1 MKRISVNSL
10 LLFGLFIVF
19 MCGLT
24 DVKAQQKP
32 HIIAYVTSWTEP
44 VPDPNLISH
53 INYAFGHVNDTF
65 DGVRVDNPS
74 RLKEIVKLREHHKD
88 LKILLSIGG
97 WTSGRFSEMAADE
110 KNRTSFAK
118 DCQRLVKEFDLD
130 GIDIDWEYPTSNE
143 AGISSS
149 PDDTDNFTLLMSDIR
164 KAIGSKKL
172 LTLATIADGKY
183 IDFRAIDKDID
194 FVNVMM
200 YDVSKPPLH
209 HASLYRSELAGRI
222 TFVEAL
228 KAHLDAGVPKNKLV
242 MGIPF
247 YGRGDKKKVKDFV
260 MFRDVPKLTQF
271 EERWDDIAKVPY
283 LVGENGILV
292 LTFEN
297 EKSIKEKAA
306 YIKSQGILG
315 AMYWEFLGDNDEMV
329 LSKALYEGLK

>member
-1 MKRISVNSL
+1 MKRKHMVTILGS
-10 LLFGLFIVF
+10 FLFI
-19 MCGLT
+19 LLALPLAIL
-24 DVKAQQKP
+24 AQGKKP
-32 HIIAYVTSWTEP
+32 HIVSYVTSWTEP

-65 DGVRVDNPS
+65 NGVKIDNPD
-74 RLKEIVKLREHHKD
+74 RLREIVKLRKNHPD

-110 KNRTSFAK
+110 TNRLGFAK
-118 DCQRLVKEFDLD
+118 DCQKIVKEFDLD

-143 AGISSS
+143 AGISAS
-149 PDDTDNFTLLMSDIR
+149 PEDTDKFTLLMRDIR
-164 KAIGSKKL
+164 KEIGPKKL

-200 YDVSKPPLH
+200 YDVSKPPLQH
-209 HASLYRSELAGRI
+209 NSLYRSDLAGRI
-222 TFVEAL
+222 TLVEAL
-228 KAHLDAGVPKNKLV
+228 QAHLDAGVPKNKLV

-247 YGRGDKKKVKDFV
+247 YGRGDKKKVNDFV
-260 MFRDVPKLTQF
+260 NFREMPMSQF
-271 EERWDDIAKVPY
+271 EERWDVKSKVPY
-283 LVGENGILV
+283 LVDDSGVLV

-315 AMYWEFLGDNDEMV
+315 AMYWEFYGDNDDLL
-329 LSKALYEGLK
+329 LSKTLYDGLK

>member
-1 MKRISVNSL
+1 MVTILGS
-10 LLFGLFIVF
+10 FLFI
-19 MCGLT
+19 LLALPLAIL
-24 DVKAQQKP
+24 AQGKKP
-32 HIIAYVTSWTEP
+32 HIVSYVTSWTKP
-44 VPDPNLISH
+44 VPDLNLISH

-65 DGVRVDNPS
+65 NGVKIDNPE
-74 RLKEIVKLREHHKD
+74 RLREIVKLRKNHPD

-110 KNRTSFAK
+110 TNRLDFAK
-118 DCQRLVKEFDLD
+118 DCQKIVKEFDLD

-143 AGISSS
+143 AGISAS
-149 PDDTDNFTLLMSDIR
+149 PEDTDNFTLLMRDIR
-164 KAIGSKKL
+164 KEIGPKKL

-200 YDVSKPPLH
+200 YDVSKPPLQH
-209 HASLYRSELAGRI
+209 NSLYRSDLAGRI
-222 TFVEAL
+222 TLVEAL
-228 KAHLDAGVPKNKLV
+228 QAHLDAGVPKNKLV

-247 YGRGDKKKVKDFV
+247 YGRGDKKKVNDFV
-260 MFRDVPKLTQF
+260 NFREMPMSQF
-271 EERWDDIAKVPY
+271 EERWDDKSKVPY
-283 LVGENGILV
+283 LVDDTGTLV

-315 AMYWEFLGDNDEMV
+315 AMYWEFYGDNDDLL
-329 LSKALYEGLK
+329 LSKTLYDGLK

>member
-1 MKRISVNSL
+1 MKRKHMVTILGS
-10 LLFGLFIVF
+10 FLFI
-19 MCGLT
+19 LLALPLAIL
-24 DVKAQQKP
+24 AQGKKP
-32 HIIAYVTSWTEP
+32 HIVSYVTSWTKP

-65 DGVRVDNPS
+65 NGVKIDNPD
-74 RLKEIVKLREHHKD
+74 RLREIVKLRKNHPD

-110 KNRTSFAK
+110 TNRLGFAK
-118 DCQRLVKEFDLD
+118 DCQKIVKEFDLD

-143 AGISSS
+143 AGISAS
-149 PDDTDNFTLLMSDIR
+149 PEDTDNFTLLMRDIR
-164 KAIGSKKL
+164 KEIGPKKL

-200 YDVSKPPLH
+200 YDVSKPPLQH
-209 HASLYRSELAGRI
+209 NSLYRSDLAGRI
-222 TFVEAL
+222 TLVEAL
-228 KAHLDAGVPKNKLV
+228 QAHLDAGVPKNKLV

-247 YGRGDKKKVKDFV
+247 YGRGDKKKVNDFV
-260 MFRDVPKLTQF
+260 NFREMPMSQF
-271 EERWDDIAKVPY
+271 EERWDDKSKVPY
-283 LVGENGILV
+283 LVDDSGVLV

-315 AMYWEFLGDNDEMV
+315 AMYWEFYGDNDDLL
-329 LSKALYEGLK
+329 LSKTLYDGLK

>member
-1 MKRISVNSL
+1 MVTILGS
-10 LLFGLFIVF
+10 FLFI
-19 MCGLT
+19 LLALPLAIL
-24 DVKAQQKP
+24 AQGKKP
-32 HIIAYVTSWTEP
+32 HIVSYVTSWTKP

-65 DGVRVDNPS
+65 NGVKIDNPE
-74 RLKEIVKLREHHKD
+74 RLREIVKLRKNHPD

-110 KNRTSFAK
+110 TNRLGFAK
-118 DCQRLVKEFDLD
+118 DCQKIVKEFDLD

-143 AGISSS
+143 AGISAS
-149 PDDTDNFTLLMSDIR
+149 PEDTDNFTLLMRDIR
-164 KAIGSKKL
+164 KEIGPKKL

-200 YDVSKPPLH
+200 YDVSKPPLQH
-209 HASLYRSELAGRI
+209 NSLYRSDLAGRI
-222 TFVEAL
+222 TLVEAL
-228 KAHLDAGVPKNKLV
+228 QAHLDAGVPKNKLV

-247 YGRGDKKKVKDFV
+247 YGRGDKKKVNDFV
-260 MFRDVPKLTQF
+260 NFREMPMSQF
-271 EERWDDIAKVPY
+271 EERWDDKSKVPY
-283 LVGENGILV
+283 LVDDTGTLV

-315 AMYWEFLGDNDEMV
+315 AMYWEFYGDNDDLL
-329 LSKALYEGLK
+329 LSKTLYDGLK

>member
-1 MKRISVNSL
+1 MVTILGS
-10 LLFGLFIVF
+10 FLFI
-19 MCGLT
+19 LLALPLAIL
-24 DVKAQQKP
+24 AQGKKP
-32 HIIAYVTSWTEP
+32 HIVSYVTSWTKP

-65 DGVRVDNPS
+65 NGVKIDNPD
-74 RLKEIVKLREHHKD
+74 RLREIVKLRKNHPD

-110 KNRTSFAK
+110 TNRLGFAK
-118 DCQRLVKEFDLD
+118 DCQKIVKEFDLD

-143 AGISSS
+143 AGISAS
-149 PDDTDNFTLLMSDIR
+149 PEDTDNFTLLMRDIR
-164 KAIGSKKL
+164 KEIGPKKL

-200 YDVSKPPLH
+200 YDVSKPPLQH
-209 HASLYRSELAGRI
+209 NSLYRSDLAGRI
-222 TFVEAL
+222 TLVEAL
-228 KAHLDAGVPKNKLV
+228 QAHLDAGVPKNKLV

-247 YGRGDKKKVKDFV
+247 YGRGDKKKVNDFV
-260 MFRDVPKLTQF
+260 NFREMPMSQF
-271 EERWDDIAKVPY
+271 EERWDDKSKVPY
-283 LVGENGILV
+283 LVDDSGVLV

-315 AMYWEFLGDNDEMV
+315 AMYWEFYGDNDDLL
-329 LSKALYEGLK
+329 LSKTLYDGLK

>member
-1 MKRISVNSL
+1 MVTILGS
-10 LLFGLFIVF
+10 FLFI
-19 MCGLT
+19 LLALPLAIL
-24 DVKAQQKP
+24 AQGKKP
-32 HIIAYVTSWTEP
+32 HIVSYVTSWTKP

-65 DGVRVDNPS
+65 NGVKIDNPD
-74 RLKEIVKLREHHKD
+74 RLREIVKLRKKNPD

-110 KNRTSFAK
+110 TNRLGFAK
-118 DCQRLVKEFDLD
+118 DCQKIVKEFDLD

-143 AGISSS
+143 AGISAS
-149 PDDTDNFTLLMSDIR
+149 PEDTDNFTLLMRDIR
-164 KAIGSKKL
+164 KEIGPKKL

-200 YDVSKPPLH
+200 YDVSKPPLQH
-209 HASLYRSELAGRI
+209 NSLYRSDLAGRI
-222 TFVEAL
+222 TLVEAL
-228 KAHLDAGVPKNKLV
+228 QAHLDAGVPKNKLV

-247 YGRGDKKKVKDFV
+247 YGRGDKKKVNDFV
-260 MFRDVPKLTQF
+260 NFREMPMSQF
-271 EERWDDIAKVPY
+271 EERWDDKSKVPY
-283 LVGENGILV
+283 LVDDTGTLV

-315 AMYWEFLGDNDEMV
+315 AMYWEFYGDNDDLL
-329 LSKALYEGLK
+329 LSKTLYDGLK

>member
-1 MKRISVNSL
+1 MKRKHMVTILGS
-10 LLFGLFIVF
+10 FLFI
-19 MCGLT
+19 LLALPLAIL
-24 DVKAQQKP
+24 AQGKKP
-32 HIIAYVTSWTEP
+32 HIVSYVTSWTKP

-65 DGVRVDNPS
+65 NGVKIDNPE
-74 RLKEIVKLREHHKD
+74 RLREIVKLRKNHPD

-110 KNRTSFAK
+110 TNRLGFAK
-118 DCQRLVKEFDLD
+118 DCQKIVKEFDLD

-143 AGISSS
+143 AGISAS
-149 PDDTDNFTLLMSDIR
+149 PEDTDNFTLLMRDIR
-164 KAIGSKKL
+164 KEIGPKKL

-200 YDVSKPPLH
+200 YDVSKPPLQH
-209 HASLYRSELAGRI
+209 NSLYRSDLAGRI
-222 TFVEAL
+222 TLVEAL
-228 KAHLDAGVPKNKLV
+228 QAHLDAGVPKNKLV

-247 YGRGDKKKVKDFV
+247 YGRGDKKKVNDFV
-260 MFRDVPKLTQF
+260 NFREMPMSQF
-271 EERWDDIAKVPY
+271 EERWDDKSKVPY
-283 LVGENGILV
+283 LVDDTGTLV

-315 AMYWEFLGDNDEMV
+315 AMYWEFYGDNDDLL
-329 LSKALYEGLK
+329 LSKTLYDGLK